1 MPNIVPQ
8 CDRLMIEIR
17 TDFRNFVYLGEKLP
31 DIKMSTSI
39 TSQTNVQYTSSISSS
54 KSRLPISI
62 LPEDPEEK
70 QKHII
75 GLVLEQFPY
84 LSLSDSDERDDRF
97 NLNSSVICPICNRD
111 HKETI
116 CKNIKGEWSS
126 GEYCRER
133 TYRLKCWNDLRG
145 WNPNSE
151 CEISIEAKFRVM
163 HMKFTAPNFTQNRTT
178 ARQAQVQ
185 NTSVKTNQ
193 NPSLEGNNSMD
204 STNKNQTQVDDL
216 SYYSPDDDFSDSEES
231 KALTVKHR
239 ILSLKRMY
247 EEIHEFPDPKY
258 IFDLKTKGLTTP
270 KKFVAWWNKKHPDF
284 QITVDSI
291 WEWNYR
297 KDEDSFRYNLKWGE
311 YGD

>member
-17 TDFRNFVYLGEKLP
+17 FDVSQHIARILSQNLVKKNSKEVIKSFSDDNNSNSFAKEQTSEISFTSGKENHVTEISETGESEVNALSTSVSNSFSEKLP

-163 HMKFTAPNFTQNRTT
+163 H
-178 ARQAQVQ
+178 
-185 NTSVKTNQ
+185 
-193 NPSLEGNNSMD
+193 
-204 STNKNQTQVDDL
+204 
-216 SYYSPDDDFSDSEES
+216 SD
-231 KALTVKHR
+231 
-239 ILSLKRMY
+239 
-247 EEIHEFPDPKY
+247 Y
-258 IFDLKTKGLTTP
+258 IIIYK
-270 KKFVAWWNKKHPDF
+270 
-284 QITVDSI
+284 
-291 WEWNYR
+291 
-297 KDEDSFRYNLKWGE
+297 
-311 YGD
+311 

>member
-1 MPNIVPQ
+1 MP
-8 CDRLMIEIR
+8 E
-17 TDFRNFVYLGEKLP
+17 
-31 DIKMSTSI
+31 
-39 TSQTNVQYTSSISSS
+39 
-54 KSRLPISI
+54 
-62 LPEDPEEK
+62 
-70 QKHII
+70 
-75 GLVLEQFPY
+75 
-84 LSLSDSDERDDRF
+84 
-97 NLNSSVICPICNRD
+97 
-111 HKETI
+111 
-116 CKNIKGEWSS
+116 
-126 GEYCRER
+126 
-133 TYRLKCWNDLRG
+133 
-145 WNPNSE
+145 
-151 CEISIEAKFRVM
+151 
-163 HMKFTAPNFTQNRTT
+163 NRTT

-204 STNKNQTQVDDL
+204 STNKNQTQV
-216 SYYSPDDDFSDSEES
+216 
-231 KALTVKHR
+231 
-239 ILSLKRMY
+239 SLKRMY

>member
-1 MPNIVPQ
+1 MRTRLFFDDIFVEDFFGMPNIVPQ

-39 TSQTNVQYTSSISSS
+39 TSQTNVQYTSSYHLG

-75 GLVLEQFPY
+75 G
-84 LSLSDSDERDDRF
+84 F

-145 WNPNSE
+145 GS
-151 CEISIEAKFRVM
+151 
-163 HMKFTAPNFTQNRTT
+163 Q
-178 ARQAQVQ
+178 
-185 NTSVKTNQ
+185 
-193 NPSLEGNNSMD
+193 
-204 STNKNQTQVDDL
+204 
-216 SYYSPDDDFSDSEES
+216 
-231 KALTVKHR
+231 
-239 ILSLKRMY
+239 
-247 EEIHEFPDPKY
+247 
-258 IFDLKTKGLTTP
+258 
-270 KKFVAWWNKKHPDF
+270 
-284 QITVDSI
+284 
-291 WEWNYR
+291 
-297 KDEDSFRYNLKWGE
+297 
-311 YGD
+311 

>member
-1 MPNIVPQ
+1 
-8 CDRLMIEIR
+8 
-17 TDFRNFVYLGEKLP
+17 
-31 DIKMSTSI
+31 MSTSI

-145 WNPNSE
+145 WNPNRNILILE
-151 CEISIEAKFRVM
+151 KGWKDETNHITPHEHNIKQDNQNLYFIEFSFINGM
-163 HMKFTAPNFTQNRTT
+163 PENRTT